1 MKIVNVPGAGP
12 LSFPDSESDD
22 SIYAKIA
29 KIQEHLKQ
37 VDLATRP
44 DPRDIPA
51 GRVASNAFNRMGRG
65 LGITALKEA
74 PALASSLFGADDTAR
89 RLLDEAKTERQALEE
104 KYPASQKTFE
114 GIRGVSDFGKFLLES
129 GVEAIPPVAAIAGT
143 GGIGAL
149 AGRGVAR
156 YGMEAAAARAAAQRG
171 VGVEAA
177 EAAAAA
183 ARSKA
188 GQTGLNVGLG
198 TGSFGLNAPESFAGI
213 YEETGGKLEPELA
226 IGAGAFKAIFD
237 GFLPARLMNQLGARG
252 QAKLAEEIASRSTIV
267 PESFRLRLAKEIGK
281 TAATESGTETI
292 QESIDIIAE
301 QLAGAPGGFSNPKNV
316 DRLLM
321 AAAKGGIGGAAIG
334 APGALVQTMR
344 ETPAKEPE
352 LPLNET
358 KLAGSVGPGP
368 AENLAAAMQKRKA
381 QEPITEDEFQLLV
394 QNGIFKDNPQ
404 TRASVKFA
412 APTTAAPP
420 EDQINAAATL
430 GTLQQQQQQNQQQQN
445 QQQRQGGLD
454 LTAWDNKQLYATR
467 NAELSKPEPR
477 QGWLD
482 KLNAEIARRE
492 GATAPKTQAD
502 INQQLS
508 EAAVTDQQGQ
518 QNVQPST
525 QTSAPPPPNVTP
537 PSGASTG
544 VPSGPQGG
552 VPPAGVG
559 TPPPPRVV
567 PAEQSTQQTGVGE
580 GTQPPPVTQGRPAIW
595 SNKDTDIPVTV
606 IGEPE
611 TMDGKQF
618 VKVRY
623 DLQGN
628 TGENYVPFE
637 ELKFPA
643 PKSTPASPRVATVR
657 KPTKQTEVGETA
669 QPSSVELGSPEDEWD
684 NQFRFYSS
692 EPKWQDLDPE
702 YKFLW
707 EDAHKN
713 KRLTTS
719 LFDQLVDLQTPGIVR
734 RSQDYLGR
742 PYSQSYAAKE
752 AGLPADRAAIV
763 KAKKTNRLINGYFTM
778 PRVVDN
784 LTNLAHD
791 IIFGSRSVARP
802 KLGEKVEDTD
812 LTKKESDKVAGH
824 YNRTSAASLK
834 KLDEWVRANLTEG
847 AVQEYDRQ
855 LDIQRKDLARLQLG
869 KLTTKAKERTAKA
882 EKAAEDQAA
891 NDAEAARQA
900 AVRAAQPSGP
910 APVTVVDPEAAQR
923 QLDNIRAIN
932 EAKIRRAAERAK
944 TPEELAEQRAEEAKG
959 QKTPLEIEQEKAD
972 AKAEQEEADL
982 ANEAF
987 DARATAANEADENDR
1002 LMKQRQEELARKEAE
1017 RAAARAAAPQPAEA
1031 PAITKPEKPAKAEKE
1046 EAPAKSSGNLPE
1058 GKIVFGEDPGNG
1070 NSYLAQAVQNYGDMV
1085 IDAQRGSVGIEFTPS
1100 LEITNY
1106 VVNYVNLEPERVS
1119 ISLNSIRTGGPFKI
1133 ILGVVPKNTGLNY
1146 LDIIN
1151 VDKDTRSSLSRNKSN
1166 PDLEQKFRAAI
1177 GNAAVDTFLK
1187 GGELT
1192 TFISNVI
1199 GVDLTPRIE
1208 EMYAAFDKQYLV
1220 NKPAQYAE
1228 GVAYKPLSDKFPI
1241 SREDFARALGIT
1253 THNKAW
1259 LATDFNADLAAAATK
1274 GDMPAVIKI
1283 LLNSKN
1289 PIIRDIALRAQAT
1302 QRFLP
1307 SDRIKI
1313 KIADEELAE
1322 VDLEKGRQ
1330 PGSLAGMFDGGN
1342 NTVLLNSIYAGSE
1355 HTIAHE
1361 IVHGLTEKI
1370 IKMPHPGNQ
1379 LEAVNRLKKLYREVL
1394 AKAKIVYKTNEVKEL
1409 PYGFTSESE
1418 FIAEGLSNPE
1428 FQYLLAALPHEGKTS
1443 SMWTEFVR
1451 AIAQLLGLKDHNAL
1465 TELLDIYSVMLE
1477 QDLPPNQTVSGAV
1490 KAALIGAPPPPNNN
1504 YPLVPDDLPANARVP
1519 SSVSTAVAALPQVAL
1534 NRTIVGPMQQL
1545 LNAPADSE
1553 LLINAKDAA
1562 SRVSLSLLPTWN
1574 IAANARD
1581 LGFNQ
1586 IGEIE
1591 NSLRRAGAMK
1601 NTLLKRSSDFMTKAL
1616 AIAKADPAGK
1626 KAMDAFVNRASGL
1639 AIDVTRSKTPSP
1651 EFVKARPDSVAD
1663 YVSLRAE
1670 YDKLHPKFQTL
1681 ASDLVNQ
1688 YRQFRDDYFTALK
1701 KSVHDQYQDDPVKAD
1716 KILSGLDEKYK
1727 KFNEAYT
1734 PFVRIGDYWI
1744 TYVNPDTGKDVAE
1757 SYTSLGAQ
1765 KTRLE
1770 ELKKAKIV
1778 YVQSFK
1784 QTDFRKFS
1792 YKSGPVNQFFD
1803 EIKGNVDRA
1812 LPIYKDDSPAT
1823 ADRIREAREEMKE
1836 RLYQASL
1843 LLHPESSMLRQFGLE
1858 RKGTLGYI
1866 EDTLAAYDHKAPVY
1880 ATQISQV
1887 ANKGEIE
1894 HQIDSARRQNA
1905 SNPNTKMSD
1914 IITHVAKIVYGVDTI
1929 RADDPLNR
1937 IANNVNRLG
1946 FTYYMGFNPA
1956 SALVNMLQTPT
1967 VMFPLLAG
1975 EFHGLGQT
1983 KIMGTLFSA
1992 MNKIIKGSLGEKTY
2006 GEELVESAEAKI
2018 DAAVAKGKTRS
2029 EAIAALPEMERVFL
2043 SFRDEGI
2050 LNAGDPSHDFGS
2062 VAKYGSGETSAFG
2075 KGVRAFTKYSAIMFQ
2090 RAEAI
2095 NREAGALATY
2105 QLMKQRLSGKTGM
2118 DNQEKYAE
2126 AIRKATE
2133 MVTKA
2138 HGDYQ
2143 HGLAPKIF
2151 LSPAMRVIFMFKKF
2165 PAHMAA
2171 LYMRL
2176 FKDMFSSVDPEVRA
2190 VARIQ
2195 FAGLMGMS
2203 AIFAGT
2209 MGMPF
2214 YYIVRDMMNLMLDD
2228 EDEPFDFDFAFYNY
2242 LSDMWGQPMANR
2254 ITRGWLGDLGGDIAS
2269 KVGYASSPLLGGTK
2283 QLPFIGGLLGLRDG
2297 KNTASTEDDLK
2308 NYIAEAA
2315 GASAGMAL
2323 QIARGV
2329 DKLAQGDVYRFLEG
2343 VAPMAAMRNISKSI
2357 RLGTE
2362 GALTT
2367 RGEPIIEDVSL
2378 VETALQAVGIT
2389 PQRLASQYQLNA
2401 WQKDIEKQLLD
2412 RRQSLLNQY
2421 FNAQAR
2427 QDYEA
2432 AAEIRDEM
2440 GRFSMVNPEKGL
2452 AITNETIAA
2461 SARTRAK
2468 QSKETKAGIYL
2479 SKPFRQRFADVP
2491 VYAEE

>member
-1 MKIVNVPGAGP
+1 M
-12 LSFPDSESDD
+12 
-22 SIYAKIA
+22 
-29 KIQEHLKQ
+29 
-37 VDLATRP
+37 T
-44 DPRDIPA
+44 
-51 GRVASNAFNRMGRG
+51 
-65 LGITALKEA
+65 
-74 PALASSLFGADDTAR
+74 
-89 RLLDEAKTERQALEE
+89 
-104 KYPASQKTFE
+104 
-114 GIRGVSDFGKFLLES
+114 
-129 GVEAIPPVAAIAGT
+129 
-143 GGIGAL
+143 
-149 AGRGVAR
+149 
-156 YGMEAAAARAAAQRG
+156 
-171 VGVEAA
+171 
-177 EAAAAA
+177 
-183 ARSKA
+183 
-188 GQTGLNVGLG
+188 
-198 TGSFGLNAPESFAGI
+198 
-213 YEETGGKLEPELA
+213 
-226 IGAGAFKAIFD
+226 
-237 GFLPARLMNQLGARG
+237 QLGARG

-267 PESFRLRLAKEIGK
+267 PESFKLRLAKEIGK
-281 TAATESGTETI
+281 TAAAESITEPI
-292 QESIDIIAE
+292 QEATDIIAE
-301 QLAGAPGGFSNPKNV
+301 QLAGAPGGLSDPKNV

-334 APGALVQTMR
+334 TPGALVQTMR

-358 KLAGSVGPGP
+358 KKAGSVGPGP

-381 QEPITEDEFQLLV
+381 QEAITEDEFQLLV
-394 QNGIFKDNPQ
+394 QNGVLKDNPQ

-412 APTTAAPP
+412 APSTDPSLEEQT
-420 EDQINAAATL
+420 NAATTREAVQNDEVANAAL
-430 GTLQQQQQQNQQQQN
+430 AQAALQQAQQQNQQNDQVRQDALAQAQAAN
-445 QQQRQGGLD
+445 EQRQARDIAEYQGKRQ
-454 LTAWDNKQLYATR
+454 AEAEAQIQQAQAKQLYDEATKFVID
-467 NAELSKPEPR
+467 NNK
-477 QGWLD
+477 
-482 KLNAEIARRE
+482 
-492 GATAPKTQAD
+492 ATPSALVKQFN
-502 INQQLS
+502 IGFN
-508 EAAVTDQQGQ
+508 EAAQLLQQMESNGVVSAINPDGTRSVTPQQAQ
-518 QNVQPST
+518 QNVQPNT
-525 QTSAPPPPNVTP
+525 PPPSNVTP
-537 PSGASTG
+537 PSGESAG

-552 VPPAGVG
+552 VPPAGVA
-559 TPPPPRVV
+559 TPPP
-567 PAEQSTQQTGVGE
+567 
-580 GTQPPPVTQGRPAIW
+580 
-595 SNKDTDIPVTV
+595 
-606 IGEPE
+606 
-611 TMDGKQF
+611 
-618 VKVRY
+618 
-623 DLQGN
+623 
-628 TGENYVPFE
+628 
-637 ELKFPA
+637 
-643 PKSTPASPRVATVR
+643 PRVATVR
-657 KPTKQTEVGETA
+657 KPTKQTGVGETA

-763 KAKKTNRLINGYFTM
+763 KAKKTNRIVNSYFTM

-791 IIFGSRSVARP
+791 IVFGSRSAARP

-812 LTKKESDKVAGH
+812 LTKEESKEVAGH
-824 YNRTSAASLK
+824 YNRTSAATLK

-847 AVQEYDRQ
+847 AVKEYDRQ
-855 LDIQRKDLARLQLG
+855 LDIQRSHLSRLQLG

-882 EKAAEDQAA
+882 EKDADEKAA
-891 NDAEAARQA
+891 NEAEATRQA

-910 APVTVVDPEAAQR
+910 APVTVVDPAAAQR
-923 QLDNIRAIN
+923 KLDEIRQLN
-932 EAKIRRAAERAK
+932 EAKIKRAAERAK
-944 TPEELAEQRAEEAKG
+944 TPEELAEQRAKEAEG
-959 QKTPLEIEQEKAD
+959 QKTPLEIAQEEAD
-972 AKAEQEEADL
+972 AKAEQEDAAL
-982 ANEAF
+982 SNEARK
-987 DARATAANEADENDR
+987 AKERAAEEAANTADYLQKE
-1002 LMKQRQEELARKEAE
+1002 QARKEAE
-1017 RAAARAAAPQPAEA
+1017 RAAARAAAPQPAET
-1031 PAITKPEKPAKAEKE
+1031 PAITRPERSTEARKE
-1046 EAPAKSSGNLPE
+1046 EAPAKPSGTLPE
-1058 GKIVFGEDPGNG
+1058 GKPPLNTIVFSKDPENG
-1070 NSYLAQAVQNYGDMV
+1070 SMYTPEAVKNYGDMV
-1085 IDAQRGSVGIEFTPS
+1085 VSVTGTGPNVSFTPPI
-1100 LEITNY
+1100 EIDNY
-1106 VVNYVNLEPERVS
+1106 SVTGAYINIERLGVNLITVDGDEVNLTLLDDGNLLELDRWKTQTLARLYRDKPD
-1119 ISLNSIRTGGPFKI
+1119 PKI
-1133 ILGVVPKNTGLNY
+1133 EV
-1146 LDIIN
+1146 
-1151 VDKDTRSSLSRNKSN
+1151 
-1166 PDLEQKFRAAI
+1166 KFRRAFGDDVI
-1177 GNAAVDTFLK
+1177 NTFLK
-1187 GGELT
+1187 GTTPDKFLT
-1192 TFISNVI
+1192 KLT
-1199 GVDLTPRIE
+1199 GVDVEPRFRE
-1208 EMYAAFDKQYLV
+1208 VSAAFEKQYLV
-1220 NKPAQYAE
+1220 DKPAQYAE
-1228 GVAYKPLSDKFPI
+1228 GAAYKPLSDKFPI

-1253 THNKAW
+1253 THNRAW
-1259 LATDFNADLAAAATK
+1259 LATDFNAELADAATR
-1274 GDMPAVIKI
+1274 GDMPAVIKA
-1283 LLNSKN
+1283 LLASKN

-1313 KIADEELAE
+1313 KIADEELRE

-1330 PGSLAGMFDGGN
+1330 PGNLAGMFDGGN
-1342 NTVLLNSIYAGSE
+1342 NTILLNSVYAGSE

-1370 IKMPHPGNQ
+1370 IKMPYPGNQ
-1379 LEAVNRLKKLYREVL
+1379 LEGVNRLKRLHKDVL
-1394 AKAKIVYKTNEVKEL
+1394 AKAKIVYKTDNLKEL
-1409 PYGFTSESE
+1409 PYGFRSESE

-1477 QDLPPNQTVSGAV
+1477 QDLPPNKNVSGAV
-1490 KAALIGAPPPPNNN
+1490 TAALIGAPPPPNNN

-1519 SSVSTAVAALPQVAL
+1519 STVSTPPAALPQVAL
-1534 NRTIVGPMQQL
+1534 NRTMVGPMQQL
-1545 LNAPADSE
+1545 LDAPKNSE
-1553 LLINAKDAA
+1553 FFINAADAA
-1562 SRVSLSLLPTWN
+1562 GRWGLSLLPTWN

-1581 LGFNQ
+1581 MGFDQ

-1591 NSLRRAGAMK
+1591 NSLRKAGAMK
-1601 NTLLKRSSDFMTKAL
+1601 DTILKRSSDFMTKAL

-1639 AIDVTRSKTPSP
+1639 AIDVTRSKTPTP
-1651 EFVKARPDSVAD
+1651 EFAKARPDSVAD

-1670 YDKLHPKFQTL
+1670 YDKLHPKFQKL
-1681 ASDLVNQ
+1681 ASDLVDQ
-1688 YRQFRDDYFTALK
+1688 YRQFRDKYFEALK
-1701 KSVHDQYQDDPVKAD
+1701 KSVRDQYQDDPVKAD

-1765 KTRLE
+1765 KTRLD
-1770 ELKKAKIV
+1770 ELKKAGIV

-1803 EIKGNVDRA
+1803 EIKGNVVKA

-1823 ADRIREAREEMKE
+1823 AERIREAREDMME

-1866 EDTLAAYDHKAPVY
+1866 EDTLAAYDQKAPVY

-1894 HQIDSARRQNA
+1894 HQIDSARKQNA
-1905 SNPNTKMSD
+1905 SNPDTKMSD

-1929 RADDPLNR
+1929 RADDPLNK
-1937 IANNVNRLG
+1937 IANNVNKLG

-1975 EFHGLGQT
+1975 EFHGLGQL
-1983 KIMGTLFSA
+1983 KIMNTLFSN
-1992 MNKIIKGSLGEKTY
+1992 MTKIISESLGQQTY
-2006 GEELVESAEAKI
+2006 GEKLVESAEAKI
-2018 DAAVAKGKTRS
+2018 DAAVAKGKTRE

-2050 LNAGDPSHDFGS
+2050 LNAGNPSHDFGS
-2062 VAKYGSGETSAFG
+2062 VTKNGSGETSAFG
-2075 KGVRAFTKYSAIMFQ
+2075 KGVHAFTKYSATMFQ

-2105 QLMKQRLSGKTGM
+2105 QLMKQRLSGKAGM
-2118 DNQEKYAE
+2118 NDQEKYAQ
-2126 AIRKATE
+2126 AISKATE

-2143 HGLAPKIF
+2143 QGLAPKIF
-2151 LSPAMRVIFMFKKF
+2151 LNPAMRVIFMFKKF

-2171 LYMRL
+2171 LYIRL
-2176 FKDMFSSVDPEVRA
+2176 FKEMFSGADSDVRK

-2195 FAGLMGMS
+2195 LTGLMSMS

-2214 YYIVRDMMNLMLDD
+2214 YYIVRDLMNLMLDD
-2228 EDEPFDFDFAFYNY
+2228 EDDPYDFDFAFYNY

-2254 ITRGWLGDLGGDIAS
+2254 ITRGWLGDLGGDVAS

-2343 VAPMAAMRNISKSI
+2343 VAPMAAMRNIAKSI
-2357 RLGTE
+2357 RLSTE

-2367 RGEPIIEDVSL
+2367 RGEPIIEDVTL
-2378 VETALQAVGIT
+2378 VETILQAAGIT

-2421 FNAQAR
+2421 FNAQSR
-2427 QDYEA
+2427 QDYETMA
-2432 AAEIRDEM
+2432 DIRDEM
-2440 GRFSMVNPEKGL
+2440 QRFSAVNPEKGL
-2452 AITNETIAA
+2452 KITSETLAA

-2468 QSKETKAGIYL
+2468 QSAETKAGIYL

>member
-44 DPRDIPA
+44 DPRDIPFS
-51 GRVASNAFNRMGRG
+51 RVASNAFNRTGRG
-65 LGITALKEA
+65 LGITAFNEL
-74 PALASSLFGADDTAR
+74 PALGASLFGEDETAS
-89 RLLDEAKTERQALEE
+89 RLLDEGIAKRQALEE
-104 KYPASQKTFE
+104 KYPTSQSSFE
-114 GIRGVSDFGKFLLES
+114 GIRGLSDVGKFFVES
-129 GVEAIPPVAAIAGT
+129 GVEAVPTVAAIAGT
-143 GGIGAL
+143 GGLGAL
-149 AGRGVAR
+149 AGRGVAK
-156 YGMEAAAARAAAQRG
+156 YAVESAAARAAAQRG
-171 VGVEAA
+171 LAGEAA
-177 EAAAAA
+177 EAYATRLGNRLAPIGRAQG
-183 ARSKA
+183 SE
-188 GQTGLNVGLG
+188 TGFNVGLG
-198 TGSFGLNAPESFAGI
+198 AGSFGINAPESFANI
-213 YEETGGKLEPELA
+213 YEETGGKLEPGLA
-226 IGAGAFKAIFD
+226 IGAGAIKALFD
-237 GFLPARLMNQLGARG
+237 GVLPARLMSQLGLRG
-252 QAKLAEEIASRSTIV
+252 QAKVAEEIAARSTIV
-267 PESFRLRLAKEIGK
+267 PESFKLRLAKEVGK
-281 TAATESGTETI
+281 TALTESTTEAI
-292 QESIDIIAE
+292 QEATDIIAA
-301 QLAGAPGGFSNPKNV
+301 QLAGAPGGFFDPKNV

-358 KLAGSVGPGP
+358 KQAGSVGPGP

-394 QNGIFKDNPQ
+394 QNGVLKDNPQ

-420 EDQINAAATL
+420 EDQTNAAATL
-430 GTLQQQQQQNQQQQN
+430 GTLQQQQQQNQQNDQVRQDALAQAQAAN
-445 QQQRQGGLD
+445 EQRQ
-454 LTAWDNKQLYATR
+454 
-467 NAELSKPEPR
+467 
-477 QGWLD
+477 
-482 KLNAEIARRE
+482 AR
-492 GATAPKTQAD
+492 
-502 INQQLS
+502 
-508 EAAVTDQQGQ
+508 EAAAYQAKQQAQ
-518 QNVQPST
+518 TNVEPTAQPNA
-525 QTSAPPPPNVTP
+525 QTNAAPNATVPP

-552 VPPAGVG
+552 VPPTGVA

-567 PAEQSTQQTGVGE
+567 PAEQPTQQTGVGE
-580 GTQPPPVTQGRPAIW
+580 GTQPAPITGGRPATW

-611 TMDGKQF
+611 TKDGKKF
-618 VKVRY
+618 VRVRY

-628 TGENYVPFE
+628 VGETYVPFE
-637 ELKFPA
+637 ELEFTAPTPPA
-643 PKSTPASPRVATVR
+643 GVEVGTPAEEWNSQYRTSDAE
-657 KPTKQTEVGETA
+657 PTFEQLPPTMRRRWADAPAKTGE
-669 QPSSVELGSPEDEWD
+669 
-684 NQFRFYSS
+684 
-692 EPKWQDLDPE
+692 
-702 YKFLW
+702 
-707 EDAHKN
+707 
-713 KRLTTS
+713 
-719 LFDQLVDLQTPGIVR
+719 LFDSIVNDYGAAAPLAPERTGILNQPYTYFSPKEIGIPGDR
-734 RSQDYLGR
+734 LALRKLKNDDKFADTYFDR
-742 PYSQSYAAKE
+742 P
-752 AGLPADRAAIV
+752 
-763 KAKKTNRLINGYFTM
+763 RLA
-778 PRVVDN
+778 DN
-784 LTNLAHD
+784 LINLAHD
-791 IIFGSRSVARP
+791 RTFGNYTEARSKDRLDALDSWVRSNLTDDAVRGYDEQIDKQREVLAGAQRSKLTQKAREKAQKAKKDEEAKQAFNIRYEQERLRNARP
-802 KLGEKVEDTD
+802 
-812 LTKKESDKVAGH
+812 
-824 YNRTSAASLK
+824 
-834 KLDEWVRANLTEG
+834 
-847 AVQEYDRQ
+847 
-855 LDIQRKDLARLQLG
+855 AR
-869 KLTTKAKERTAKA
+869 
-882 EKAAEDQAA
+882 
-891 NDAEAARQA
+891 
-900 AVRAAQPSGP
+900 P
-910 APVTVVDPEAAQR
+910 APVTNINPEAAQR
-923 QLDNIRAIN
+923 KLDQIRQLN
-932 EAKIRRAAERAK
+932 EAKIKRAAELAK
-944 TPEELAEQRAEEAKG
+944 LTPEEIALERAKETEGQQTELEIEEAAEEAADVKLSTEAQKAKERAAEEAKENERIL
-959 QKTPLEIEQEKAD
+959 KEEQD
-972 AKAEQEEADL
+972 RRAKA
-982 ANEAF
+982 
-987 DARATAANEADENDR
+987 
-1002 LMKQRQEELARKEAE
+1002 
-1017 RAAARAAAPQPAEA
+1017 AAARAAAPQPAET
-1031 PAITKPEKPAKAEKE
+1031 PAITKPEKPAETKKK
-1046 EAPAKSSGNLPE
+1046 EAPAKPSVNLPE
-1058 GKIVFGEDPGNG
+1058 GKPPLNTIVFSKDPENG
-1070 NSYLAQAVQNYGDMV
+1070 SMWTPEAVKNYGDMV
-1085 IDAQRGSVGIEFTPS
+1085 VSVTGNGPSVSFTPAV
-1100 LEITNY
+1100 EIDNY
-1106 VVNYVNLEPERVS
+1106 S
-1119 ISLNSIRTGGPFKI
+1119 ITGVYLTPDRISVSLNTVDGDTVRLKLTDNGNLLELDRPETNTFARLYRDKPD
-1133 ILGVVPKNTGLNY
+1133 PKT
-1146 LDIIN
+1146 
-1151 VDKDTRSSLSRNKSN
+1151 
-1166 PDLEQKFRAAI
+1166 EAKFRRAFGDDVI
-1177 GNAAVDTFLK
+1177 TTFLK
-1187 GGELT
+1187 GTTPTEFLAKLT
-1192 TFISNVI
+1192 
-1199 GVDLTPRIE
+1199 GVDVEPRFRE
-1208 EMYAAFDKQYLV
+1208 VSAAFEKQFLRS
-1220 NKPAQYAE
+1220 AQYAE

-1253 THNKAW
+1253 THNRAW
-1259 LATDFNADLAAAATK
+1259 LATDFNADLAAAATR

-1289 PIIRDIALRAQAT
+1289 PIIRDIAQRAQAT
-1302 QRFLP
+1302 QRFSP

-1313 KIADEELAE
+1313 KIADDELAE
-1322 VDLEKGRQ
+1322 IDLEKGRQ

-1379 LEAVNRLKKLYREVL
+1379 LEAVNRLKKLYKEVL

-1519 SSVSTAVAALPQVAL
+1519 STVSTPPAALPQVAV
-1534 NRTIVGPMQQL
+1534 NRTMIGPMQQL
-1545 LNAPADSE
+1545 LDAPKNSE
-1553 LLINAKDAA
+1553 VYINAKDAIGRSA
-1562 SRVSLSLLPTWN
+1562 LSLQPMWYIGDT
-1574 IAANARD
+1574 ARSM
-1581 LGFNQ
+1581 GFNQ

-1591 NSLRRAGAMK
+1591 NSLRKAGALK
-1601 NTLLKRSSDFMTKAL
+1601 NTMLKRSSDFMTKAL

-1651 EFVKARPDSVAD
+1651 EFVKVRGEEAAID
-1663 YVSLRAE
+1663 YLSLRAE

-1765 KTRLE
+1765 KTRLDD
-1770 ELKKAKIV
+1770 LKKAGIV
-1778 YVQSFK
+1778 HVQSFK

-1803 EIKGNVDRA
+1803 EIKANVDKA

-1887 ANKGEIE
+1887 AHKGQIE
-1894 HQIDSARRQNA
+1894 HEIDSARKQNA
-1905 SNPNTKMSD
+1905 SNPDTKMSD
-1914 IITHVAKIVYGVDTI
+1914 IITHVAKVVYGIDTI

-1956 SALVNMLQTPT
+1956 SALVNLLQTPT

-1983 KIMGTLFSA
+1983 KIMNTLFSA
-1992 MNKIIKGSLGEKTY
+1992 MTKIIGGSVGQQTY
-2006 GEELVESAEAKI
+2006 GEKLVESAEAKI
-2018 DAAVAKGKTRS
+2018 DAAVAKGKTRE

-2043 SFRDEGI
+2043 SFRDQGI

-2062 VAKYGSGETSAFG
+2062 VAKHGSGETSAFG

-2105 QLMKQRLSGKTGM
+2105 QLMKQRLSGRANM
-2118 DNQEKYAE
+2118 DNQEKYDQ

-2176 FKDMFSSVDPEVRA
+2176 FKDIFSGVDPEVRK

-2195 FAGLMGMS
+2195 FTGLMGMS

-2214 YYIVRDMMNLMLDD
+2214 YYIVRDMMNLMLNRDD
-2228 EDEPFDFDFAFYNY
+2228 DDPYDFDFAFYNY

-2254 ITRGWLGDLGGDIAS
+2254 ITRGWLGDLGGDVAS

-2308 NYIAEAA
+2308 SYIAEAA

-2357 RLGTE
+2357 RLAKE

-2367 RGEPIIEDVSL
+2367 RGEPIVEDISL
-2378 VETALQAVGIT
+2378 VEIALQAVGIT

-2412 RRQSLLNQY
+2412 RRQSLLNQF

-2427 QDYEA
+2427 QDYET

-2440 GRFSMVNPEKGL
+2440 KRFSTVNPEKGL
-2452 AITNETIAA
+2452 AITDDTISA

-2468 QSKETKAGIYL
+2468 QSKDTKAGIYL

>member
-22 SIYAKIA
+22 SIYAKVA

-44 DPRDIPA
+44 DPRDIPV

-65 LGITALKEA
+65 LGITAFKEA

-104 KYPASQKTFE
+104 KYPTSQRSFE
-114 GIRGVSDFGKFLLES
+114 GIRGLSDVGKFLVES
-129 GVEAIPPVAAIAGT
+129 GVEAVPPVAAIVGT

-188 GQTGLNVGLG
+188 GQTGLDVGLG
-198 TGSFGLNAPESFAGI
+198 TGSFGLNAPESFSGI
-213 YEETGGKLEPELA
+213 YEETGKLEPGLA
-226 IGAGAFKAIFD
+226 IGAGAFKALFD
-237 GFLPARLMNQLGARG
+237 GILPARVLNQLGLRG
-252 QAKLAEEIASRSTIV
+252 QAKLAEELASRSTIV
-267 PESFRLRLAKEIGK
+267 PDSFKLRLAKEVGK
-281 TAATESGTETI
+281 TAVTESGTEAL
-292 QESIDIIAE
+292 QEATDIIAE
-301 QLAGAPGGFSNPKNV
+301 QLAGAPGGLSDPKNV

-321 AAAKGGIGGAAIG
+321 AAAKGGIGGTVIG
-334 APGALVQTMR
+334 APGALAQTVR
-344 ETPAKEPE
+344 ETSAKEPE

-358 KLAGSVGPGP
+358 KKVGSVGPGP

-381 QEPITEDEFQLLV
+381 KEAITEDEFQLLV
-394 QNGIFKDNPQ
+394 QNGVLKDNPQ

-412 APTTAAPP
+412 APSTDPSLEEQT
-420 EDQINAAATL
+420 NAATASEAIQNDEVVNAAL
-430 GTLQQQQQQNQQQQN
+430 AQASLQQAQQQNQQNDQVRQDALAQAQAANQRRQEQQAAEFQAK
-445 QQQRQGGLD
+445 QQ
-454 LTAWDNKQLYATR
+454 A
-467 NAELSKPEPR
+467 
-477 QGWLD
+477 
-482 KLNAEIARRE
+482 
-492 GATAPKTQAD
+492 
-502 INQQLS
+502 
-508 EAAVTDQQGQ
+508 Q
-518 QNVQPST
+518 QNVQPNAQPNVQSEST
-525 QTSAPPPPNVTP
+525 PPPNVTP
-537 PSGASTG
+537 PSGASAG
-544 VPSGPQGG
+544 VPSEPGAG
-552 VPPAGVG
+552 VPPTGVA
-559 TPPPPRVV
+559 TSPPPRVV
-567 PAEQSTQQTGVGE
+567 PAEQPSQQAGVGE
-580 GTQPPPVTQGRPAIW
+580 
-595 SNKDTDIPVTV
+595 
-606 IGEPE
+606 
-611 TMDGKQF
+611 
-618 VKVRY
+618 
-623 DLQGN
+623 
-628 TGENYVPFE
+628 
-637 ELKFPA
+637 
-643 PKSTPASPRVATVR
+643 AT
-657 KPTKQTEVGETA
+657 

-763 KAKKTNRLINGYFTM
+763 KAKKTNRLIDSYFTM

-791 IIFGSRSVARP
+791 IVFGSRSAARP
-802 KLGEKVEDTD
+802 KLGENVEDTD
-812 LTKKESDKVAGH
+812 LTKKESEKVAGH
-824 YNRTSAASLK
+824 YNRTSAATLT

-882 EKAAEDQAA
+882 EKDADEKAA
-891 NDAEAARQA
+891 NEAEATRQA

-910 APVTVVDPEAAQR
+910 APVTVVDPAAAQR
-923 QLDNIRAIN
+923 KLDEIRQLN
-932 EAKIRRAAERAK
+932 EAKIKRAAERAK
-944 TPEELAEQRAEEAKG
+944 TPEELAEQRAKEAKD
-959 QKTPLEIEQEKAD
+959 QETELEKA
-972 AKAEQEEADL
+972 QREA
-982 ANEAF
+982 
-987 DARATAANEADENDR
+987 DARADREDAALSDEARKAKERAAEEAANTER
-1002 LMKQRQEELARKEAE
+1002 YLKEEQAKKE
-1017 RAAARAAAPQPAEA
+1017 AARAAAQSAAPKPAETESA
-1031 PAITKPEKPAKAEKE
+1031 KPKPAKAKTS
-1046 EAPAKSSGNLPE
+1046 KLPE
-1058 GKIVFGEDPGNG
+1058 GKIVFGEDPGDG
-1070 NSYLAQAVQNYGDMV
+1070 SSYRAQAVQNYGDMI
-1085 IDAQRGSVGIEFTPS
+1085 IDTQRSIVQIDFTSP

-1106 VVNYVNLEPERVS
+1106 TVTYVSLEPNRIT
-1119 ISLNSIRTGGPFKI
+1119 ISLNSNRTGDPYRIF
-1133 ILGVVPKNTGLNY
+1133 LGVVPKNTGLNH
-1146 LDIIN
+1146 LNISNIN
-1151 VDKDTRSSLSRNKSN
+1151 KDTLSSLTRNKPN
-1166 PDLEQKFRAAI
+1166 PDLEQKFKAAI
-1177 GNAAVDTFLK
+1177 GDAAVDTFLK
-1187 GGELT
+1187 GGELS
-1192 TFISNVI
+1192 TFLTNVL

-1208 EMYAAFDKQYLV
+1208 EMYAAFDKHYLV
-1220 NKPAQYAE
+1220 NAQYAE

-1259 LATDFNADLAAAATK
+1259 LATDFNAELADAATR
-1274 GDMPAVIKI
+1274 GDMPAVIKA
-1283 LLNSKN
+1283 LLASKN

-1302 QRFLP
+1302 QRFMP

-1313 KIADEELAE
+1313 KIADEELSQI
-1322 VDLEKGRQ
+1322 DLEKGRR
-1330 PGSLAGMFDGGN
+1330 PGNLAGMFDGRN
-1342 NTVLLNSIYAGSE
+1342 NTILLNSVYAGSE

-1361 IVHGLTEKI
+1361 IVHGVTEKI

-1379 LEAVNRLKKLYREVL
+1379 LEGVNRLKRLYREVL
-1394 AKAKIVYKTNEVKEL
+1394 AKAKIVYETNDTKEL

-1477 QDLPPNQTVSGAV
+1477 RDLPPNKNVSGAV
-1490 KAALIGAPPPPNNN
+1490 TAALIGAPPPPNNN

-1519 SSVSTAVAALPQVAL
+1519 STVSTPPAALPQVAL
-1534 NRTIVGPMQQL
+1534 NRTMVGPMQQL
-1545 LNAPADSE
+1545 LDAPKNSE
-1553 LLINAKDAA
+1553 FFINAADAA
-1562 SRVSLSLLPTWN
+1562 GRWGLSLLPTWN

-1581 LGFNQ
+1581 MGFDQ

-1591 NSLRRAGAMK
+1591 NSLRKAGAMK
-1601 NTLLKRSSDFMTKAL
+1601 DTILKRSSDFMTKAL
-1616 AIAKADPAGK
+1616 EIAKSDPAGK
-1626 KAMDAFVNRASGL
+1626 KAMDAFVNRASDL
-1639 AIDVTRSKTPSP
+1639 AIDVTRSKTPTP
-1651 EFVKARPDSVAD
+1651 EFIKARGEEAAID
-1663 YVSLRAE
+1663 YLSLRAE
-1670 YDKLHPKFQTL
+1670 YNKLEPKFQKL
-1681 ASDLVNQ
+1681 ASDLVDQ
-1688 YRQFRDDYFTALK
+1688 YRQFRDKYFEALK

-1744 TYVNPDTGKDVAE
+1744 TYVNPETGTDVAE

-1765 KTRLE
+1765 KTRLDD
-1770 ELKKAKIV
+1770 LKKAGIV

-1803 EIKGNVDRA
+1803 EIKANVNKA
-1812 LPIYKDDSPAT
+1812 LPIHKDDPADV

-1866 EDTLAAYDHKAPVY
+1866 EDTLAAYDQKAPVY

-1894 HQIDSARRQNA
+1894 HQIESARKQNA
-1905 SNPNTKMSD
+1905 SNPDTKMSD

-1929 RADDPLNR
+1929 RADDPLNK
-1937 IANNVNRLG
+1937 IANNVNKLG

-1975 EFHGLGQT
+1975 EFHGLGQL
-1983 KIMGTLFSA
+1983 KIMNTLFSN
-1992 MNKIIKGSLGEKTY
+1992 MTKIISESVGQQTY
-2006 GEELVESAEAKI
+2006 GEKLVESAEAKI
-2018 DAAVAKGKTRS
+2018 DAAVAKGKTRE

-2062 VAKYGSGETSAFG
+2062 VAKNGSGETSAFG
-2075 KGVRAFTKYSAIMFQ
+2075 KGVHAFTKYSAVMFQ

-2105 QLMKQRLSGKTGM
+2105 QLMKQRLSGRAGM
-2118 DNQEKYAE
+2118 KDQEKYDQ

-2143 HGLAPKIF
+2143 QGLAPKIF

-2171 LYMRL
+2171 LYVRL
-2176 FKDMFSSVDPEVRA
+2176 FKEMFSKVDPDVRK

-2214 YYIVRDMMNLMLDD
+2214 YYIVRDLMNLMLDD
-2228 EDEPFDFDFAFYNY
+2228 EDDPYDFDFAFYNY

-2254 ITRGWLGDLGGDIAS
+2254 ITRGWLGDLGGDVAS

-2343 VAPMAAMRNISKSI
+2343 VAPMAAMRNIAKSI
-2357 RLGTE
+2357 RLSTE

-2367 RGEPIIEDVSL
+2367 RGEPIIEDVTL
-2378 VETALQAVGIT
+2378 VETILQGAGIT

-2421 FNAQAR
+2421 FNARTR
-2427 QDYEA
+2427 QDYETMA
-2432 AAEIRDEM
+2432 DIREEM
-2440 GRFSMVNPEKGL
+2440 GNFSLINPEKGL
-2452 AITNETIAA
+2452 AITQKVIDA

-2468 QSKETKAGIYL
+2468 QSAETKAGIYL
-2479 SKPFRQRFADVP
+2479 SKPFRQRFAEVP